1 MEIRICTENMIE
13 FYSQFDYIDF
23 KYELDKN
30 SSSYLVDYRR
40 LAEQEENN
48 NQSEI
53 TAKNY
58 GKMLA
63 NIDLI
68 YDNAKLSE
76 EFTKIYDLFY
86 NKIICKYLN
95 IEGLERLFNEK
106 YMEFEWNMHLGID
119 YKGHKRNYYRDHFI
133 HQIRNAYMMH
143 ILLNDFRFYQ
153 YVDWALQDG
162 SGVANY
168 VQKSIRLQT
177 SARGSYSADFYM
189 RNIIYMASYIGALFH
204 DIAYP
209 ECSNMQVQKRIN
221 EFMPSL
227 YNIEISEL
235 NWNKTYAVLQNSL
248 LFKIVDNNK
257 IHNKVMAEKPDHGAL
272 SAIIFLLNFYENS
285 AIYHMEPYKKC
296 ALELGALAMYTHTD
310 TYGSNMNAASARISF
325 RMNPISYLLRICDD
339 LQEWDRIYFE
349 IISQSRCVICS
360 KCKTPLI
367 MKRRNGRKEYIC
379 NCCAGN
385 ANDDSMRSTF
395 MSLFQNEAD
404 FSYRRVYNVT
414 VCDALKIS
422 EEDPT
427 GRRKIIFD
435 LEYNLFKLLHIALLS
450 NTYAAYRI
458 KELNKVKQLLEF
470 QGELPHMYIKYNM
483 TSNPILIKVLM
494 LERFFDCENYEIK
507 DVKTKKRN
515 FSDLQEISEEVWTEI
530 ENQSNISEL
539 ADKGYFILSSKL
551 KEVERESISP
561 LKILLENKI
570 DEVYAGVEKK
580 LVKNIKKNISYYLEL
595 YFWMMIIKNLNQN
608 EKDKEIIKDFCS
620 GLGKLYTKNF
630 YSKDLIEIIKDCF
643 KQFGKMYLKI
653 EETDILPD
661 EYYTVFEASD
671 YTYGSIQR
679 YILPDNNWPIKMLKT
694 YAAKDIDCYTDLYFF
709 SYLEAKY
716 QEYNNNSVVS
726 RRLTP

>member
-1 MEIRICTENMIE
+1 
-13 FYSQFDYIDF
+13 
-23 KYELDKN
+23 
-30 SSSYLVDYRR
+30 
-40 LAEQEENN
+40 
-48 NQSEI
+48 
-53 TAKNY
+53 
-58 GKMLA
+58 
-63 NIDLI
+63 
-68 YDNAKLSE
+68 
-76 EFTKIYDLFY
+76 
-86 NKIICKYLN
+86 
-95 IEGLERLFNEK
+95 
-106 YMEFEWNMHLGID
+106 
-119 YKGHKRNYYRDHFI
+119 
-133 HQIRNAYMMH
+133 
-143 ILLNDFRFYQ
+143 
-153 YVDWALQDG
+153 
-162 SGVANY
+162 
-168 VQKSIRLQT
+168 
-177 SARGSYSADFYM
+177 
-189 RNIIYMASYIGALFH
+189 
-204 DIAYP
+204 
-209 ECSNMQVQKRIN
+209 
-221 EFMPSL
+221 
-227 YNIEISEL
+227 
-235 NWNKTYAVLQNSL
+235 
-248 LFKIVDNNK
+248 
-257 IHNKVMAEKPDHGAL
+257 
-272 SAIIFLLNFYENS
+272 
-285 AIYHMEPYKKC
+285 
-296 ALELGALAMYTHTD
+296 
-310 TYGSNMNAASARISF
+310 
-325 RMNPISYLLRICDD
+325 
-339 LQEWDRIYFE
+339 
-349 IISQSRCVICS
+349 
-360 KCKTPLI
+360 
-367 MKRRNGRKEYIC
+367 
-379 NCCAGN
+379 
-385 ANDDSMRSTF
+385 

-709 SYLEAKY
+709 SYLEDKY